1 MTDATAGFDSVTP
14 LPGALETLAG
24 ACTPIDRT
32 EQLALVDAAD
42 RVLAEPIVAQRSI
55 PAYERVAMDGYAVE
69 PADTF
74 EASGRSPAVLT
85 IGSSVGNGT
94 AVPVNTGDELP
105 DGAGAVVKIE
115 GTERHG
121 DRVEI
126 FERVAGRDNVA
137 PVGEDVADDQKLFEP
152 GHQLRPSDLAL
163 CKAAGLSR
171 VTVYE
176 QPAVSVIPTG
186 EELVQDSPDPG
197 QTIETNGQMVT
208 QYVEQWGG
216 VAAYNETVP
225 DDHEALT
232 NTVRDALDH
241 DMIVTTGGS
250 SVGARDLLPSVVEEL
265 GTLHVHGVAIS
276 PGHPVGLGMIEE
288 TPIVVAPGYPVAC
301 LIAAVQCVRPL
312 LKQVGHLPVAPLPT
326 TEARLTRKLPSEPG
340 VQTFARV
347 TLDQTTDPPT
357 ATPTRTRGAGVLS
370 SVALADGWVVI
381 DRASEG
387 IPRDAMVTV
396 ENWEAHR

>member
-24 ACTPIDRT
+24 ACSPIDRT
-32 EQLALVDAAD
+32 EQLALVAAAD
-42 RVLAEPIVAQRSI
+42 RVLAEPIVAQQSI
-55 PAYERVAMDGYAVE
+55 PAYERVAMDGYAVV

-74 EASGRSPAVLT
+74 EASGRAPAVLT
-85 IGSSVGNGT
+85 IGDSVGNGT

-115 GTERHG
+115 ATERQG
-121 DRVEI
+121 DRVEL
-126 FERVAGRDNVA
+126 FERVAGGDNVA
-137 PVGEDVADDQKLFEP
+137 PVGEDVTDDQTLFET

-163 CKAAGLSR
+163 CKAAGLAR

-176 QPAVSVIPTG
+176 RPAVSVIPTG
-186 EELVQDSPDPG
+186 EELVQTSPDPG

-216 VAAYNETVP
+216 EATYNETVP
-225 DDHEALT
+225 DDHAKLSAKI
-232 NTVRDALDH
+232 RDDLDH
-241 DMIVTTGGS
+241 DVIVTTGGS
-250 SVGARDLLPSVVEEL
+250 SVGDRDLLPSVVEEL
-265 GTLHVHGVAIS
+265 GSLLVHGVAIS
-276 PGHPVGLGMIEE
+276 PGHPVGLGMVEE

-312 LKQVGHLPVAPLPT
+312 LKQVGHLPVTPLPT
-326 TEARLTRKLPSEPG
+326 TNATLTRKLPSEPG

-381 DRASEG
+381 DSASEG

-396 ENWEAHR
+396 ENWEPHR